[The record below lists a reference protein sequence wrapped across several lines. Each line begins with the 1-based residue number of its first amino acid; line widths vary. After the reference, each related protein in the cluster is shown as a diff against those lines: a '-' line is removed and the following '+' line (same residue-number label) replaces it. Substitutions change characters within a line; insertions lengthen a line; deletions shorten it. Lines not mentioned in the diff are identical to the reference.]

1 MGRNRRKSGGDM
13 YPWEGTQRKSEITQE
28 DCILGSSSSSHR
40 SGLIEGLWEVWT
52 PLRGVFVLVCT
63 QGRVERD
70 LLTFLQ
76 LSHQAPQCSPSKQ
89 SDSAQSITAQHWKWG
104 GHDRGKDWTVGYRGD
119 GVLWGVVFVAA
130 IAGIYSRS
138 SSKHPG
144 SPRVAALPH
153 VTPSTRWEA
162 RHAPPAQQRFSTA
175 GWGRQRSLAIIDYE
189 EQRKHTAGV
198 CPSRVTGACRGRLL
212 KIWNRHEQRAY
223 TGVTCFFT
231 PLGQVSQ
238 GQVTL
243 RQVSHAGRE
252 KTHVKA
258 TEAAQPWPSGFLGHP
273 HGFRP

>member
-40 SGLIEGLWEVWT
+40 LGLIEGLWEVWT
-52 PLRGVFVLVCT
+52 PLRGVFVLICT

-89 SDSAQSITAQHWKWG
+89 SDSAQSITVQHWKWG

-119 GVLWGVVFVAA
+119 GVLCGGVFVAA

-138 SSKHPG
+138 SSKHAG
-144 SPRVAALPH
+144 SPIVAAVPH
-153 VTPSTRWEA
+153 LTPSICWEA

-189 EQRKHTAGV
+189 EQRKLTPQGCVQAESQVPAEAGCWNFETNMSKEPTQASLASSLLWDKCPMDKWHWDKCPMQGEKKHT
-198 CPSRVTGACRGRLL
+198 SR
-212 KIWNRHEQRAY
+212 
-223 TGVTCFFT
+223 
-231 PLGQVSQ
+231 
-238 GQVTL
+238 
-243 RQVSHAGRE
+243 
-252 KTHVKA
+252 
-258 TEAAQPWPSGFLGHP
+258 
-273 HGFRP
+273 